1 MCSDSIPARDSETAK
16 RVWAEERSE
25 PYQSFLF
32 QHSVATIFAVKPIS
46 PLRPAGSLW
55 HVVGAR
61 LSVELMFNEQ
71 TKSSLTI
78 MTTMDSMSSI
88 INIVLDILSAP
99 SMQISLWRWEMQ
111 MIAKYGF
118 DWGYREPWERP

>member
-1 MCSDSIPARDSETAK
+1 
-16 RVWAEERSE
+16 
-25 PYQSFLF
+25 
-32 QHSVATIFAVKPIS
+32 
-46 PLRPAGSLW
+46 
-55 HVVGAR
+55 
-61 LSVELMFNEQ
+61 LMFNAQ